1 MIEGKQ
7 IIGFEESGEGTDKV
21 KSINPATGETLGLF
35 NKATTAE
42 VDRAVAKAAAAFQVY
57 RKKSGKEKAAF
68 LEAAAAEI
76 VALGDELVSIC
87 CAESG
92 LPKGRI
98 EGEVGRTA
106 GQLRLFA
113 SLLKDGSWVDAR
125 IDTAI
130 PDRTPLP
137 KPDIRYMQMGLGPV
151 VVFGAS
157 NFPLAFSAAGG
168 DTASALAAGCPVIVK
183 AHSAHPATSNLV
195 GKAVIKAAKATGMP
209 DGVYSVMY
217 GDGSTVG
224 TQLVKHPEVK
234 AVGFTGSYTGG
245 KALFDAAAARPQPI
259 PVYAEMGSTNPVFIL
274 PETAKNQAE
283 AFAKGFSGSVTLG
296 VGQFCTNPGMLIYEN
311 TEDGKQLTSK
321 LEEHFAQTNG
331 GVMLASNIYKSY
343 NDGVAKH
350 LATNGVET
358 LAKGVQSDA
367 LNTASPILFKTNSQ
381 VLGEHPDLSE
391 EIFGPTS
398 LVVEAQSKEDILNIA
413 RNLTGHLTATVHGT
427 EKDLTDY
434 KDLLDILEQKV
445 GRVIINGFP
454 TGVEVCSSMVH
465 GGPFPSTS
473 DVRSTS
479 VGTAAIFRFTRPIS
493 YQGMPQPLLPDEL
506 KNSNPLG
513 IWRLVN
519 NNLTKDTI

>member
-1 MIEGKQ
+1 MIQGKQ
-7 IIGFEESGEGTDKV
+7 IIGFEESGEGTDMV
-21 KSINPATGETLGLF
+21 KSINPGTGETLGQF
-35 NKATTAE
+35 NKATPAE
-42 VDRAVAKAAAAFQVY
+42 VDKAVAKAAAAFQVY

-68 LEAAAAEI
+68 LEAAADEI
-76 VALGDELVSIC
+76 VALGQELVDIC

-92 LPKGRI
+92 LPQGRI
-98 EGEVGRTA
+98 QGEVGRTA

-137 KPDIRYMQMGLGPV
+137 KPDIRYMQMALGPV

-183 AHSAHPATSNLV
+183 AHSSHPATGNMV
-195 GKAVIKAAKATGMP
+195 GKAVARAAKATGMP
-209 DGVYSVMY
+209 DGVFSLLY

-234 AVGFTGSYTGG
+234 AVGFTGSYGGG
-245 KALFDAAAARPQPI
+245 KALFDAAVQREHPI

-274 PETAKNQAE
+274 PETVKNQAE
-283 AFAKGFSGSVTLG
+283 GFAKGFSGSVTLG

-311 TEDGKQLTSK
+311 NEDGKQLTGK
-321 LEEHFAQTNG
+321 LEEHFAQTSG
-331 GVMLASNIYKSY
+331 GVMLGSNIYRSY
-343 NDGVAKH
+343 NEGVSKH
-350 LATNGVET
+350 LATSGVET

-367 LNTASPILFKTNSQ
+367 LNVASPILFKTNSQ
-381 VLGEHPDLSE
+381 VLGDHPDLSE

-413 RNLTGHLTATVHGT
+413 RNLSGHLTATVHGT

-493 YQGMPQPLLPDEL
+493 YQGMPQSLLPDEL

-519 NNLTKDTI
+519 NTLTKDTI